1 MPRIV
6 RILNRFVIGGPVLN
20 ITYLSKLLSDEFES
34 LMIVGENEEG
44 EKEATHLKNQYDLN
58 IIKIKEMGRSVNPY
72 NDYIAYKKIKD
83 IILSYKPDIVHTH
96 AAKSGLLG
104 RLAAAHCNVPVI
116 LHTFHGHVFHSYFN
130 KLQTDI
136 IIRTER
142 WLAKKSTGIIAISG
156 QQKHELANL
165 YKICH
170 AEKIKILPLG
180 LDTNKFHQD
189 ATVMRNGFRNKYM
202 LADEEIAV
210 GIIGRIVPIKNHS
223 YFINIA
229 VQALKQSSKKL
240 RFFIIGDGSEAIKI
254 SLQTEIK
261 NLGLDYCYFPDNPV
275 KATFTFTSWIIDI
288 EKAYAGLDII
298 MITSLNEGTPVSLM
312 EAQVSGKPVLSTLV
326 GGVPDVVI
334 NNETGYCIEKN
345 NFNEYVQKLLLL
357 AEDEELRNKM
367 GAKGKEFIE
376 NNFSVQQ
383 LISKTR
389 EYFRECLANH
399 HQHKGNQS

>member
-1 MPRIV
+1 MPKIV

-72 NDYIAYKKIKD
+72 NDYIAYKKIKG
-83 IILSYKPDIVHTH
+83 IIQSYKPDIVHTH

-104 RLAAAHCNVPVI
+104 RLAAAHCKVPVI

-156 QQKHELANL
+156 QQKNELANM
-165 YKICH
+165 YKICP
-170 AEKIKILPLG
+170 AEKIQILPLG

-189 ATVMRNGFRNKYM
+189 TTAMRTEFRNKYM

-223 YFINIA
+223 YFIKIA
-229 VQALKQSSKKL
+229 AHAIKQSQKKL
-240 RFFIIGDGSEAIKI
+240 RFFIIGDGSEAIKN
-254 SLQTEIK
+254 SLEAEIK
-261 NLGLDYCYFPDNPV
+261 NLDLTYCYFPDNPL

-288 EKAYAGLDII
+288 EKAYAGLDIV

-357 AEDEELRNKM
+357 AEDGALRKKM
-367 GAKGKEFIE
+367 GEKGKEFIE

-389 EYFRECLANH
+389 GYFRECLANY